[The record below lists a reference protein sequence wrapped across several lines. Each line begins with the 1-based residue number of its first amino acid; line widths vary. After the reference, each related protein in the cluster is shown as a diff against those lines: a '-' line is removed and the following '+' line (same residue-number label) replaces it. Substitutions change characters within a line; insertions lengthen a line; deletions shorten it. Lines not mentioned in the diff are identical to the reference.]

1 MNIFLMFCNMKYG
14 IHLSHFRRM
23 PKHNGY
29 LEENHMHNYLTCKLA
44 KNLSC
49 LHAQPLFP
57 PFLLFEDKAI
67 PHWAPPAQT
76 KMALAVNQDGAGR
89 GTSSSVPPDPRWRQP
104 WHFRFGGHVTCL
116 GGGTWPAPSLPRCC
130 QLGSLGPNRRW
141 RLPRHF
147 LFSGHMYF
155 SWDGYFLKINE
166 TSRKATDVAWCVLLR
181 NMSF

>member
-49 LHAQPLFP
+49 LHAQPLSP

-67 PHWAPPAQT
+67 LHWAPPAQT
-76 KMALAVNQDGAGR
+76 KMAPARNQDGTG
-89 GTSSSVPPDPRWRQP
+89 GCTSGLV
-104 WHFRFGGHVTCL
+104 V
-116 GGGTWPAPSLPRCC
+116 TWPPQQGWARDPHPPPTWPPPSRPRCC
-130 QLGSLGPNRRW
+130 QLGSLGPDPRW

-147 LFSGHMYF
+147 PFSGHMYF